1 MSEIERIDNE
11 LYKAIF
17 IFRDVCMYDDIWK
30 LIRRIP
36 SFQKEAVQIK
46 RDKFDERDTVTGI
59 AIADTMLKNYKY
71 ADKEAYNKLIKSIY
85 SNKDIVN
92 VIEKFKIKIGFDD
105 DYAKTLQKRIEKIVY
120 NENYAKYFN
129 PKYLV
134 KTECDI
140 LYHHGK
146 TSDNSTIERP
156 DRVIFSD
163 DETWVVDFKTGVPM
177 INYQEQINRYIE
189 IISDM
194 GYPNVS
200 GEVIYC

>member
-1 MSEIERIDNE
+1 LLSEKSTISISPEKTSAIEEGILIHD
-11 LYKAIF
+11 IF
-17 IFRDVCMYDDIWK
+17 SK
-30 LIRRIP
+30 
-36 SFQKEAVQIK
+36 
-46 RDKFDERDTVTGI
+46 
-59 AIADTMLKNYKY
+59 
-71 ADKEAYNKLIKSIY
+71 IY

-92 VIEKFKIKIGFDD
+92 IIEKFKIKIGFDD